1 MKINMKILCITS
13 TLSISDILE
22 FNKRT
27 SGLGYMVK
35 DIVDSLLLVDNR
47 YQIDIL
53 VTHKLNKEYL
63 LGNIKILGISVGKI
77 LRNISFAGLGVCFS
91 LVRRYGK
98 DFKSFNH
105 IVYFA
110 LLSGYIQSLF
120 KKNKYDIVHIHGC
133 DYANEYVIRFCELMN
148 IPYLV
153 TLHGLNVLGANT
165 VSHNMEKYEFDFIRN
180 MAQTN
185 SYMSFVSS
193 GSKNRIL
200 NYLDLNTRNFS
211 VIPNAFHIKKNEN
224 ALIDVRKEY
233 GLPEEAR
240 IILYVGNISMRKNQ
254 AGFIE
259 AFSQLDVNEIKNVY
273 VLFIGRD
280 NPTDSINNII
290 NKSRFKDHFV
300 LCGFVDK
307 SIISAYYSQADAIA
321 LVSKSEGFGLGLI
334 EGFSYG
340 LPGLAVSS
348 MDAIEDLKSDDAL
361 VVAEDLTT
369 ASIVIGIRRLISSQW
384 NKDKII
390 EHSKKFSMETMGK
403 KYVSL
408 YNTILN
414 ATR

>member
-1 MKINMKILCITS
+1 MKILCITS
-13 TLSISDILE
+13 ALSISDIPE

-35 DIVDSLLLVDNR
+35 DIVDSLLLVDDR

-53 VTHKLNKEYL
+53 VTHKLNKEYS
-63 LGNIKILGISVGKI
+63 LGNIKIRGISVGKI
-77 LRNISFAGLGVCFS
+77 LGNISFAGLSICFS
-91 LVRRYGK
+91 LIKRYGK
-98 DFKSFNH
+98 DFKSFCH

-110 LLSGYIQSLF
+110 ILSGYIQYLF
-120 KKNKYDIVHIHGC
+120 KTNKYDIVHIHGC
-133 DYANEYVIRFCELMN
+133 DYANEYVIRVCELLN

-153 TLHGLNVLGANT
+153 TLHGLNVLGAHT
-165 VSHNMEKYEFDFIRN
+165 VSPNMEKHEFDFIRN
-180 MAQTN
+180 MAQMN
-185 SYMSFVSS
+185 SYVSFVSS

-200 NYLDLNTRNFS
+200 NYLGLSTRNFS
-211 VIPNAFHIKKNEN
+211 VIPNAFHINKNVN
-224 ALIDVRKEY
+224 ANINIRKEY
-233 GLPEEAR
+233 GLPKEAR
-240 IILYVGNISMRKNQ
+240 IILYVGNISLRKNQ
-254 AGFIE
+254 AGFIN
-259 AFSQLDVNEIKNVY
+259 AFSQLDANEIKNVY

-280 NPTDSINNII
+280 NPADSISNYIDV
-290 NKSRFKDHFV
+290 SRFKDHFV
-300 LCGFVDK
+300 QCGFVSK
-307 SIISAYYSQADAIA
+307 GNMFEYYSQADAVA

-361 VVAEDLTT
+361 VVVEDLTT
-369 ASIVIGIRRLISSQW
+369 ASIANGIRRLISSLW
-384 NKDKII
+384 NKDEII

>member
-1 MKINMKILCITS
+1 MKILCITS
-13 TLSISDILE
+13 ALSISDIPE

-53 VTHKLNKEYL
+53 VTHKLNKEYS
-63 LGNIKILGISVGKI
+63 LGNIKIRGISVGKI
-77 LRNISFAGLGVCFS
+77 LGNISFAGLGICFS
-91 LVRRYGK
+91 LVRQYGK
-98 DFKSFNH
+98 DFKSFCH

-110 LLSGYIQSLF
+110 ILSGYIQSLF
-120 KKNKYDIVHIHGC
+120 KKNNYD
-133 DYANEYVIRFCELMN
+133 
-148 IPYLV
+148 LV
-153 TLHGLNVLGANT
+153 TLHGLNVLDAHT
-165 VSHNMEKYEFDFIRN
+165 VSPNMEKHEFDFIRN
-180 MAQTN
+180 MAQMN
-185 SYMSFVSS
+185 SYVSFVSS

-200 NYLDLNTRNFS
+200 NYLGLTTRNFS
-211 VIPNAFHIKKNEN
+211 VIPNAFHINKNAN
-224 ALIDVRKEY
+224 ANVDIRKEY
-233 GLPEEAR
+233 GLPDEAR
-240 IILYVGNISMRKNQ
+240 IILYVGNISQHKNQ
-254 AGFIE
+254 AGFID
-259 AFSQLDVNEIKNVY
+259 AFSQLDANEIKNVY

-280 NPTDSINNII
+280 NPVDSISRYIGG
-290 NKSRFKDHFV
+290 SRFKDHFV
-300 LCGFVDK
+300 KCGFVDK
-307 SIISAYYSQADAIA
+307 DKISEYYSQADAVA

-369 ASIVIGIRRLISSQW
+369 ASIAIGIRRLISSLW
-384 NKDKII
+384 NKDEII

>member
-1 MKINMKILCITS
+1 MKILCITS
-13 TLSISDILE
+13 ALSISDIPE

-35 DIVDSLLLVDNR
+35 DIVDSLLLVDDR

-53 VTHKLNKEYL
+53 VTHKLNKEYSL
-63 LGNIKILGISVGKI
+63 ENLKILGISVGKI
-77 LRNISFAGLGVCFS
+77 LGNISFAGLCICLS

-98 DFKSFNH
+98 DFKSFCH

-110 LLSGYIQSLF
+110 ILSGYIQYLF
-120 KKNKYDIVHIHGC
+120 KTNKYDIVHIHGC
-133 DYANEYVIRFCELMN
+133 DYANEYVIRVCELLN

-153 TLHGLNVLGANT
+153 TLHGLNVLGAHT
-165 VSHNMEKYEFDFIRN
+165 VSPNMEKHEFDFIRN
-180 MAQTN
+180 MAQMN
-185 SYMSFVSS
+185 SYVSFVSS

-200 NYLDLNTRNFS
+200 NYLELSTRNFS
-211 VIPNAFHIKKNEN
+211 VIPNAFHINKNVNANINIRKK
-224 ALIDVRKEY
+224 Y
-233 GLPEEAR
+233 GLPKEAR
-240 IILYVGNISMRKNQ
+240 IILYVGNISLRKNQ
-254 AGFIE
+254 AGFIN
-259 AFSQLDVNEIKNVY
+259 AFSQLDANEIKNVY

-280 NPTDSINNII
+280 NPADSISNYIDV
-290 NKSRFKDHFV
+290 SRFKDHFV
-300 LCGFVDK
+300 QCGFVSK
-307 SIISAYYSQADAIA
+307 GNMFEYYSQADAVA

-361 VVAEDLTT
+361 VVVEDLTT
-369 ASIVIGIRRLISSQW
+369 ASIANGIRRLISSQW
-384 NKDKII
+384 NKDEII

>member
-1 MKINMKILCITS
+1 MKILCITS
-13 TLSISDILE
+13 ALSISDIPE

-35 DIVDSLLLVDNR
+35 DIVDSLLLVDDR

-53 VTHKLNKEYL
+53 VTHKLNKEYSL
-63 LGNIKILGISVGKI
+63 ENLKILGISVGKI
-77 LRNISFAGLGVCFS
+77 LGNISFAGLCICLS

-98 DFKSFNH
+98 DFKSFCH

-110 LLSGYIQSLF
+110 ILSGYIQSLF

-133 DYANEYVIRFCELMN
+133 DYANEYVIRICELLN

-153 TLHGLNVLGANT
+153 TLHGLNVLGAHT
-165 VSHNMEKYEFDFIRN
+165 VSHNMEKHEFEFIRN

-185 SYMSFVSS
+185 SYVSFVSS
-193 GSKNRIL
+193 GSKNRFL
-200 NYLDLNTRNFS
+200 NYLGLSTRNFS
-211 VIPNAFHIKKNEN
+211 VIPNAFHLNYNEN
-224 ALIDVRKEY
+224 VNIDIRKKY
-233 GLPEEAR
+233 GLPEVAR
-240 IILYVGNISMRKNQ
+240 IILYVGNISQHKNQ
-254 AGFIE
+254 AGFID
-259 AFSQLDVNEIKNVY
+259 AFSQLDANEIKNVY

-280 NPTDSINNII
+280 NPVASINNNID
-290 NKSRFKDHFV
+290 KSRFKDHLV
-300 LCGFVDK
+300 QCGFVSK
-307 SIISAYYSQADAIA
+307 REISEYYLQAYAVA
-321 LVSKSEGFGLGLI
+321 LVSKSEGFGLGLV

-348 MDAIEDLKSDDAL
+348 MDAIEDIKSDDAL
-361 VVAEDLTT
+361 VVAKDLTKE
-369 ASIVIGIRRLISSQW
+369 SIAEGIKQLITHAW
-384 NKDKII
+384 DKAKIL